1 MQDAAQALKGLV
13 GAGAGNIATQ
23 DVPLSGVDL
32 PFKAP
37 PYCGDFQIH
46 IARDGTWFYQNSPIG
61 RKALCKLFAT
71 VLHCDDSGGYWL
83 ITPAERGK
91 ITVEVAPFTFVEYRK
106 EGDWLEFRTNLDEWV
121 RLDDAHPLE
130 VGEEQG
136 KGASQG
142 TPQGTPQTTPL
153 PLMLV
158 RGRLKGLLVR
168 SLFYQLV
175 DIAQMRNLA
184 NGKCELYIVSGN
196 LEFSLGQYAT
206 DM

>member
-13 GAGAGNIATQ
+13 GSHDGAAGNPAIK

-71 VLHCDDSGGYWL
+71 VLHCDDLGNYWL

-106 EGDWLEFRTNLDEWV
+106 DGDWLEFRTNLDEWV

-136 KGASQG
+136 
-142 TPQGTPQTTPL
+142 TPQGAPL

-175 DIAQMRNLA
+175 DIAEMRNLA